1 MGEAGPEAVMP
12 LTRLPGGDLGVK
24 SGGGNNIKIN
34 IINNNGSDVST
45 QQSETSQGLQID
57 VMIDQAVAK
66 KMGQAGSSSN
76 RVLRQTF
83 GAREGLIQR

>member
-1 MGEAGPEAVMP
+1 MP

-45 QQSETSQGLQID
+45 QQSETSQGLQLD

-66 KMGQAGSSSN
+66 KLGQSGTASN
-76 RVLRQTF
+76 RAMKNTF
-83 GAREGLIQR
+83 GAKESLVTR